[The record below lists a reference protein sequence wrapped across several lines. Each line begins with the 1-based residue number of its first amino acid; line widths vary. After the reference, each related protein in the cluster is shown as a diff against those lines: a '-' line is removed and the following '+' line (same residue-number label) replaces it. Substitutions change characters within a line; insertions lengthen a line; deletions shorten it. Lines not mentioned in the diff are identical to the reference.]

1 MAHAGY
7 MLKIALIGDGNVG
20 KTSLRERFMGRGFP
34 ERHIMTIGSD
44 FSILEKT
51 IDGTRFLFQVWDLA
65 GQSMYK
71 MVRKNY
77 YKGCRGALAV
87 FDLTAKDSFTNIEE
101 WVDEIWENNGK
112 GILPIVIVGNKSD
125 QLEKEVSEEKA
136 IAMANFLSE
145 KTKEYGYEIP
155 YISTSALL
163 GKNVDSA
170 FYTLGRSIINF
181 KKKSE
186 PKLTQS
192 YMR

>member
-1 MAHAGY
+1 

-34 ERHIMTIGSD
+34 ERYIMTIGSD

-65 GQSMYK
+65 GQPMYK
-71 MVRKNY
+71 MVRKNF

-87 FDLTAKDSFTNIEE
+87 FDLTAMDSFEHIEE
-101 WVDEIWENNGK
+101 WVDELWENNGD
-112 GILPIVIVGNKSD
+112 GVMPIVIVGNKSD
-125 QLEKEVSEEKA
+125 QLEKEVSEERAK
-136 IAMANFLSE
+136 AMANLLSE

-163 GKNVDSA
+163 GENVNEA
-170 FYTLGRSIINF
+170 FYTLGRSIIDF

-186 PKLTQS
+186 PIVQS
-192 YMR
+192 YKR